1 MAEKVTAAERT
12 RQAITAINSGDIA
25 GGRQLLA
32 EALSTDADYEL
43 AWLWFA
49 AVADSDEEKK
59 FCLERARDVNPLH
72 EANAAL
78 GPLRGVKQQ
87 PPPELTSLVDPE
99 PPEFVQD
106 YVPELVRQR
115 RRRKLR
121 FGAIALA
128 VLAVLG
134 LVFWA
139 ANNRAKSPV
148 YLAVVVSDDQGDK
161 ATSREIMDTVNWAV
175 DEWNS
180 SGKVGTHPLA
190 VQYFSDNDDPATAAE
205 VAKQIAADDR
215 FVGVVGHQLSSTS
228 QAAGP
233 IYAQAGI
240 PVITATATAD
250 AVTKGNP
257 WYFRTVFD
265 NATQGEGIAAYVSQV
280 LKAPASIVV
289 YDDSAYGITL
299 RDGYVSAMKRAG
311 DQIQAQ
317 VEIPAGDVKDQ
328 ATIDRIVTSVTVVDK
343 PGPIVLM
350 VDDPAISALGP
361 ALEAVGVAPTLVG
374 SDSLALRD
382 FFAPLAEGK
391 AGTVNRALAASPLTR
406 GALTGEA
413 VRFVHDFSEYYGYQP
428 SWASPL
434 TYDAVNAFA
443 ESIAGIDTGAGVAAQ
458 RTAIRDRFDHAR
470 SPETS
475 LDGLTGD
482 IYFDDSD
489 SAERPVGMESGRIAP
504 NGELTI
510 ESAPIQL
517 APYSPSAGASEN
529 EEIAAGEAVR
539 FLDTVYTLQQIVAVG
554 INYNQVDELDVASQ
568 TYFADFFIWFKYA
581 EDKDDPADVVF
592 TNAVD
597 SSLGLGEPQ
606 RLQTVAGQTYALYRV
621 AGEFK
626 GQFNFRQFPFDRQE
640 LPILLQHRSLPAARL
655 SYFPDED
662 LLLQTQSQ
670 RLESGVDAGSTID
683 AIPNW
688 EAYYVNFFPSSVGN
702 TSALGDPYFIAG
714 TSGVTYSVFASNVEI
729 RRDVSSFLVKNLLP
743 LILLSIVVYISLW
756 LPLKD
761 HTSRISMA
769 VTGILTGAVM
779 LNTVTSSLPDVDYT
793 VAIEWAYYVFIAL
806 AAATAIVT
814 LIGRQWNDERRLAS
828 VRALNRFARI
838 AYPLV
843 ILAVAFVYWY
853 QFHDVSPL

>member
-12 RQAITAINSGDIA
+12 RQAIAAINAGDIA

-32 EALSTDADYEL
+32 EALSTDQEYEL

-78 GPLRGVKQQ
+78 GPLRGVTAQ
-87 PPPELTSLVDPE
+87 PPPELTALVDPD
-99 PPEFVQD
+99 PPEFVQN

-115 RRRKLR
+115 RRRRLR
-121 FGAIALA
+121 IGAIVAALL
-128 VLAVLG
+128 VLLG
-134 LVFWA
+134 AGVWLVSRQDR
-139 ANNRAKSPV
+139 NPV
-148 YLAVVVSDDQGDK
+148 YLAVVVSDTQGTK
-161 ATSREIMDTVNWAV
+161 PTSREIMDTVNWAV
-175 DEWNS
+175 EEWNA
-180 SGKVGTHPLA
+180 SGRASRPLQ
-190 VQYFSDNDDPATAAE
+190 VQYFADGDDPAQAQD
-205 VAKQIAADDR
+205 VAKQIVADDR
-215 FVGVVGHQLSSTS
+215 FVGVIGHQLSSTS
-228 QAAGP
+228 AAAGP

-240 PVITATATAD
+240 PVVTATATAD

-257 WYFRTVFD
+257 WYFRTVFN
-265 NATQGEGIAAYVSQV
+265 NATQGEGIAAYVARV

-289 YDDSAYGITL
+289 YDDSAYGTTL
-299 RDGYVSAMKRAG
+299 RDGYLAAMDKAG
-311 DQIQAQ
+311 ERVQAQ
-317 VEIPAGDVKDQ
+317 IRIPADAVGDS
-328 ATIDRIVTSVTVVDK
+328 ATIADVARRIGAVSD

-350 VDDPAISALGP
+350 VDDPQIAALGP
-361 ALEAVGVAPTLVG
+361 ALEKQRIAPTLVG
-374 SDSLALRD
+374 ADSLAAKE
-382 FFAPLAEGK
+382 FFTPLAQGK
-391 AGTVNRALAASPLTR
+391 AGTVNRAIAATPLTR

-413 VRFVHDFSEYYGYQP
+413 VRFVHDFNEYYGYQP
-428 SWASPL
+428 TWVSPL
-434 TYDAVNAFA
+434 SYDAFNAFA
-443 ESIAGIDTGAGVAAQ
+443 EAIRGTNTSAPIAER
-458 RTAIRDRFDHAR
+458 RTAVRDRFDSAR
-470 SPETS
+470 TPQTS

-482 IYFDDSD
+482 IYFDASD
-489 SAERPVGMESGRIAP
+489 SAARPVGMDSGRIAP
-504 NGELTI
+504 NGELTL
-510 ESAPIQL
+510 ESAPVQL
-517 APYSPSAGASEN
+517 APYSPAAGMSED

-539 FLDTVYTLQQIVAVG
+539 FLGTVYTLQQIVAVG
-554 INYNQVDELDVASQ
+554 INYNQVDELDVAAQS
-568 TYFADFFIWFKYA
+568 YFADFFIWFKYA
-581 EDKDDPADVVF
+581 EDSDDPADVVF

-597 SSLGLGEPQ
+597 RSLSLGEPQ
-606 RLQTVAGQTYALYRV
+606 RLETVAGQTYALYRV

-640 LPILLQHRSLPAARL
+640 LPILLQHRSLPSARL
-655 SYFPDED
+655 SYFPDDD
-662 LLLQTQSQ
+662 LLLQTQAQ

-688 EAYYVNFFPSSVGN
+688 QADYVNFFPSSVGN

-714 TSGVTYSVFASNVEI
+714 TSGVTYSVFASTVEI
-729 RRDVSSFLVKNLLP
+729 SRDVSSFLVKNLLP
-743 LILLSIVVYISLW
+743 LLLLSIVVYISLW

-814 LIGRQWNDERRLAS
+814 LIGRQWNDDRRLAS

-838 AYPLV
+838 AYPMV
-843 ILAVAFVYWY
+843 ILVVAFIYWWE
-853 QFHDVSPL
+853 FHDTVPL